1 MKIGIAAKLSK
12 IEWDMHR
19 LVITREE
26 ALESYRKQEKDV
38 GKILKSHERQRNC
51 IESIIAENPD
61 AETIDMIAL
70 EKGEAAKPDVD
81 LLIVIGGD
89 NFFQICTH
97 YFSDAYLVGVNS
109 DPETSHGA
117 LLNFDYESLE
127 RNLGNIVNGNFKAEE
142 WTRVAT
148 TLNGKR
154 LEDGSCTV
162 SLTTGDMMCRYLLK
176 LNNDSEEQKSSG
188 ILVVSGAGSGKRAWY
203 RNAGIYLPQIKSGLY
218 PETTKEFPKTSP
230 ELKTLTIIPFGGEDC
245 TYKGLNADIY
255 RGKELKLIYWTSS
268 PALLSIDSMH
278 RYDVKEGDVL
288 TFKVSDK
295 KLKVVRR

>member
-12 IEWDMHR
+12 IEWDMYR
-19 LVITREE
+19 LGLSREDVIEF
-26 ALESYRKQEKDV
+26 YRQQEKDV
-38 GKILKSHERQRNC
+38 DKIVDSHNRQKEC

-61 AETIDMIAL
+61 AKTIDMIAL
-70 EKGEAAKPDVD
+70 EKGEVPKPDVD

-97 YFSDAYLVGVNS
+97 YFSDAYLVGINS

-117 LLNFDYESLE
+117 LLNFDYESLQ
-127 RNLGNIVNGNFKAEE
+127 RNLANTVKGDFEAEE

-148 TLNGKR
+148 TLNGER
-154 LEDGSCTV
+154 VEDGSCTV

-176 LNNDSEEQKSSG
+176 LNNDSEEQKCSG

-203 RNAGIYLPQIKSGLY
+203 RNAGIYLPQIKSGFY
-218 PETTKEFPKTSP
+218 PQPTKEFPKTSP
-230 ELKTLTIIPFGGEDC
+230 ELKTLTLVPFGGEDC
-245 TYKGLNADIY
+245 PYRGLNADIY
-255 RGKELKLIYWTSS
+255 KGEELKLIYWTSS
-268 PALLSIDSMH
+268 PALLSVDSMK

-295 KLKVVRR
+295 KLKVVRK